1 MYIVFEG
8 IDGAGKS
15 TQINLLKD
23 WLDQNGFDV
32 ETVVEPTDSE
42 VGKLIRK
49 ILQRPDAT
57 TDRIQKTLGLLFA
70 ADRMLIMDKLN
81 DDSKVILSDRSFI
94 SSLAYQEPAEWIEQI
109 NKYAKEPDLV
119 LLLDVDVKT
128 SVNRCSK
135 EDEFENEEFLS
146 KVKANYLDLISNFNH
161 EIIDASTGVNKV
173 STDIKKAVAPYM
185 GIFVLIVLGDSMCE
199 VLNNV
204 VNVISGL
211 DGVLEVR
218 QLSND
223 DILKIIDMEAQRSKD
238 IVPVFNEGVQECF
251 KRDVCFVIFKKGYFR
266 VPPTPTV
273 LLTFDGEI
281 LGHDVFDP
289 EDKKKFR
296 DDEDIMFLSDDFVIF
311 KDVLNNY
318 NLEKGNE
325 YFVLP
330 PVPFPELDPFKL
342 DGVVSSSP
350 STKSDEY
357 LKNKYSYGDDS
368 SIATIIVSFNI

>member
-23 WLDQNGFDV
+23 WLEQNGFDV

-135 EDEFENEEFLS
+135 EDDFENEEFLS

-185 GIFVLIVLGDSMCE
+185 
-199 VLNNV
+199 
-204 VNVISGL
+204 
-211 DGVLEVR
+211 
-218 QLSND
+218 
-223 DILKIIDMEAQRSKD
+223 DICPDCIR
-238 IVPVFNEGVQECF
+238 
-251 KRDVCFVIFKKGYFR
+251 
-266 VPPTPTV
+266 
-273 LLTFDGEI
+273 
-281 LGHDVFDP
+281 
-289 EDKKKFR
+289 
-296 DDEDIMFLSDDFVIF
+296 
-311 KDVLNNY
+311 
-318 NLEKGNE
+318 
-325 YFVLP
+325 
-330 PVPFPELDPFKL
+330 
-342 DGVVSSSP
+342 
-350 STKSDEY
+350 
-357 LKNKYSYGDDS
+357 
-368 SIATIIVSFNI
+368 

>member
-15 TQINLLKD
+15 TQIKLLKD
-23 WLDQNGFDV
+23 WLEQNGFDV

-94 SSLAYQEPAEWIEQI
+94 SSLAYQEPADWIKQI

-173 STDIKKAVAPYM
+173 STDIKKAVALYM
-185 GIFVLIVLGDSMCE
+185 GICPDCI
-199 VLNNV
+199 
-204 VNVISGL
+204 
-211 DGVLEVR
+211 R
-218 QLSND
+218 
-223 DILKIIDMEAQRSKD
+223 
-238 IVPVFNEGVQECF
+238 
-251 KRDVCFVIFKKGYFR
+251 
-266 VPPTPTV
+266 
-273 LLTFDGEI
+273 
-281 LGHDVFDP
+281 
-289 EDKKKFR
+289 
-296 DDEDIMFLSDDFVIF
+296 
-311 KDVLNNY
+311 
-318 NLEKGNE
+318 
-325 YFVLP
+325 
-330 PVPFPELDPFKL
+330 
-342 DGVVSSSP
+342 
-350 STKSDEY
+350 
-357 LKNKYSYGDDS
+357 
-368 SIATIIVSFNI
+368 